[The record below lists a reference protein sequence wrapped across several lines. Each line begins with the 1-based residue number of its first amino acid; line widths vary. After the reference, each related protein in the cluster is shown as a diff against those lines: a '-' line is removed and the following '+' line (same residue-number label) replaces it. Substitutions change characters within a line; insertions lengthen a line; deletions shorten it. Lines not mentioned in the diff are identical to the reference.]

1 MTIRSK
7 TRISCSFKQA
17 YQNYIKNQIIDKN
30 LQRRPRWSD
39 EYFCEYLAANLKGNT
54 VDAFIYIDLPSS
66 LEATKQVGDKFGE
79 KTLASFVKR
88 GATVSNADSQNRTK
102 KTSDL
107 VENKFT
113 ITGKFLDKDGKEVE
127 VENRFFKDLPQRLQ
141 DAIWD
146 MDTDIL
152 ILYGRPYGE
161 HGKIFRGKNNGQY
174 STSPQENRNSLSTP
188 IAHEIRKM
196 AEKHS
201 ESLKRVH
208 TIKKHY
214 NSMKDL
220 EFLAK
225 ILASLLPNVTK
236 SMSTLNKDGL
246 DAFYAVGEGRLL
258 TNTVEYKGL
267 DRVKAIVG
275 MVAGCLDE
283 SGDDTTKVPDCQLW
297 ALVQICEFLY
307 DHQGVIV
314 SHKNV
319 YDAVKSCDQNLFNQS
334 KIQQGKD
341 LNNAIKS
348 FSMNDELK
356 PAEAHKM
363 ASSTCKDSQY
373 YWWQR
378 GNQDAPSNR
387 AKRSKAIVERFRSE
401 YLVEL
406 VQNKQITT
414 LSNQLNLP
422 IAA

>member
-1 MTIRSK
+1 MAIRSK
-7 TRISCSFKQA
+7 TRINCSFKQA
-17 YQNYIKNQIIDKN
+17 HQNYIKNQIIDKN

-79 KTLASFVKR
+79 KTLASFVKA
-88 GATVSNADSQNRTK
+88 GATVSNADSQNRSK

-113 ITGKFLDKDGKEVE
+113 ITGKFLDKDDKEVE
-127 VENRFFKDLPQRLQ
+127 IENQFFKDLPQRLQ

-146 MDTDIL
+146 METDIL

-161 HGKIFRGKNNGQY
+161 HGEIFRGKNNGEY

-188 IAHEIRKM
+188 IAREIRHM
-196 AEKHS
+196 GEKHS
-201 ESLKRVH
+201 ESLKRVY

-220 EFLAK
+220 EFLTK

-246 DAFYAVGEGRLL
+246 DAFYAVGEDRLL
-258 TNTVEYKGL
+258 SHTVEYKGL
-267 DRVKAIVG
+267 GRAKAIVE
-275 MVAGCLDE
+275 MVAACLDE
-283 SGDDTTKVPDCQLW
+283 SGDDTTRVPDCQLW

-314 SHKNV
+314 SHKSV
-319 YDAVKSCDQNLFNQS
+319 YDSVKSCDQDLSLES
-334 KIQQGKD
+334 KSQQGKD
-341 LNNAIKS
+341 LNNAIES
-348 FSMNDELK
+348 FSRNEDWK
-356 PAEAHKM
+356 PSKVHKEASKIC
-363 ASSTCKDSQY
+363 SDPKY

-387 AKRSKAIVERFRSE
+387 AKRSKALVERFRSE
-401 YLVEL
+401 CLFEL

-414 LSNQLNLP
+414 LSNQLNLAL
-422 IAA
+422 AA